1 MSTSASAVEAPIKR
15 GRSCNPKLA
24 TQSEKSRTRSGL
36 IIPRT
41 RTYRPRKLNPD
52 RVIELKKNGLTNA
65 EIAKSMGVVPSA
77 VWRFLQTNSEEIK
90 AVEAYKSGR
99 ADVLAKIQGMALDVQ
114 TRILASLDNRV
125 LESLTP
131 SQKSGMLLSVNT
143 VYGTLYDKERLEL
156 GKSTQNVG
164 LIARMMGDSLGRIGK
179 ATSNSGDP
187 APETPVE

>member
-1 MSTSASAVEAPIKR
+1 MPASTSATEKPAKR
-15 GRSCNPKLA
+15 GISCKPKQA
-24 TQSEKSRTRSGL
+24 RTRSGE
-36 IIPRT
+36 IVPRT
-41 RTYRPRKLNPD
+41 RTYRPRKLKPD
-52 RVIELKKNGLTNA
+52 RVLELKKNGLTNA

-99 ADVLAKIQGMALDVQ
+99 ADVLAKVQGMALDVQ
-114 TRILASLDNRV
+114 TRILASIDDGV

-131 SQKSGMLLSVNT
+131 SQKSGMLLSINT

-164 LIARMMGDSLGRIGK
+164 LIARMMGSALAESHKGEVIEG
-179 ATSNSGDP
+179 
-187 APETPVE
+187 ETTPNEGQR